1 MRMKPKILYVVA
13 DPVPESC
20 ADCPLLVL
28 GAKLMCLVT
37 RSKVADNV
45 DDPMPCPPDC
55 PMITKR
61 ENLIQALNQVH
72 G

>member
-1 MRMKPKILYVVA
+1 MKPKILYIVA

-20 ADCPLLVL
+20 ADCPLVVL
-28 GAKLMCLVT
+28 GSKLTCIVN
-37 RSKVADNV
+37 RKKVADNV
-45 DDPMPCPPDC
+45 MDPMPRPAWC